1 MGAVRMDL
9 GSSPGVVAGTVD
21 REMTERVRTVLP
33 SLQHR
38 RPEVFAPT
46 HETVSA

>member
-9 GSSPGVVAGTVD
+9 GTSPGIVAGTVD
-21 REMTERVRTVLP
+21 LDMTKRVRTVLP

-38 RPEVFAPT
+38 RPDVFART